1 MTTTSLDRVVYLLD
15 KKRSFREK
23 LSGYLEECRV
33 NAALEFRCIA
43 LCEIGELLTEFGAYH
58 ASAPHMNEIGFLG
71 GFVAGSSY
79 AILHVLRHAKRHNH
93 DGSSVVA
100 WRDLAAYVGSVEL
113 GCVVS
118 AAGAEYAVG
127 KFMTLSNDPFS
138 GANVALRLGTL
149 PFAFAIGLGVFAGL
163 TYGRK
168 QEVTRFLSKK
178 QRLPRIH
185 RYLHSSLLHSGAKH
199 TFSDRSLRISG
210 ESSSLVILE
219 RRVPKTYWA
228 HVSPDD
234 YSLYV
239 ARCPV
244 ARYDGEVRS
253 ELKEFVFAAFQ
264 GAGLSVHPVSDIY
277 ACSGSAVHRDTPTQK
292 ERAAP

>member
-1 MTTTSLDRVVYLLD
+1 MTATSLDRVVYLLN

-23 LSGYLEECRV
+23 LSGYLDECRV
-33 NAALEFRCIA
+33 NASLEFKCIA
-43 LCEIGELLTEFGAYH
+43 LCEIGELLTEIGAYH
-58 ASAPHMNEIGFLG
+58 ASAPHMNEIGFFG
-71 GFVAGSSY
+71 GFAAGSSY
-79 AILHVLRHAKRHNH
+79 AVLHVLRHAKRHNH
-93 DGSSVVA
+93 DGSSVIA

-118 AAGAEYAVG
+118 ATGAEYAVG

-138 GANVALRLGTL
+138 GANAALRLGTL

-178 QRLPRIH
+178 QRLPRVH
-185 RYLHSSLLHSGAKH
+185 RDLHSSLLHCGAKH
-199 TFSDRSLRISG
+199 TLSDRSLRISG

-219 RRVPKTYWA
+219 RRVPKTYRA
-228 HVSPDD
+228 HVSPDE

-239 ARCPV
+239 AHCPV

-253 ELKEFVFAAFQ
+253 ELREFVSAAFQ
-264 GAGLSVHPVSDIY
+264 DAGAPVHPVSDIY
-277 ACSGSAVHRDTPTQK
+277 ACSGTTPYRDAPTRK
-292 ERAAP
+292 GRAAP